1 MFHEVFHMAD
11 DAIHIR
17 VSPSLKKQIL
27 DLIEEGEYRD
37 VTDFVTK
44 AIRNQL
50 DNEPFEKYDK
60 IKAAFEAVIED
71 RDDDFIRDIIHNVIE
86 ADFKLNFTRMLDDKE
101 IQERIRK
108 IKN

>member
-1 MFHEVFHMAD
+1 MAD

-27 DLIEEGEYRD
+27 DLIEDGEYRD

-60 IKAAFEAVIED
+60 IKMAFEDILND
-71 RDDDFIRDIIHNVIE
+71 RDDDFIQATIHTVIKDNMKLYLLQLLTDDDIQ
-86 ADFKLNFTRMLDDKE
+86 KS
-101 IQERIRK
+101 
-108 IKN
+108 IKDILEPQN